1 MAALQPSAPLSP
13 VMDAALN
20 RSAGSTA
27 GTASGSIGGG
37 LRRVPSKLS
46 SAGGSAT
53 LVPIEESLPRLD
65 PFSDWQI
72 RPDGEHAGD
81 LGVAERVGWAGEK
94 RAVLWVASPLGAAL
108 RTAQGGMRF

>member
-1 MAALQPSAPLSP
+1 MAALQPSPRPSPLT
-13 VMDAALN
+13 DASLS

-27 GTASGSIGGG
+27 GTASGSIGGA
-37 LRRVPSKLS
+37 LRRAPSKLS

-72 RPDGEHAGD
+72 RPDGEQAGD
-81 LGVAERVGWAGEK
+81 LGVHQAMAGRVCGGVEESERW
-94 RAVLWVASPLGAAL
+94 
-108 RTAQGGMRF
+108 